1 MAKQVYYIKYGKEI
15 SLIKSP
21 QKTTRFT
28 FVDTE
33 EDETI
38 FEGRIG
44 NFVSF
49 ESQIEAQL
57 NTVGFQK
64 NGFFKKNIA
73 CVSIPIDT
81 TPSDKKIIFDCYDQL
96 GFSEVYLVA
105 EHVALANAL
114 KDGFPRVKTFGII
127 DAGCSKVDIS
137 VVQESLIL
145 RKSSFKVGKDRYSK
159 YLSDPMLSQQLF
171 KFIAFDAKWVFE
183 DFLSTQNFQLI
194 LTGGR
199 INQTEF
205 SERLQNEFEFNTL
218 VELVVNNNEMVIS
231 GLESIW
237 KSDSKKLTKSL

>member
-1 MAKQVYYIKYGKEI
+1 MTKNNMAKQVYYIKYGKEI

-21 QKTTRFT
+21 LKTTRFS
-28 FVDTE
+28 FVDSE

-44 NFVSF
+44 NFGNF

-57 NTVGFQK
+57 KTVGFQK
-64 NGFFKKNIA
+64 NGFLKKNIA
-73 CVSIPIDT
+73 CVSIPIET
-81 TPSDKKIIFDCYDQL
+81 TPSDKKNIFDCCDQL
-96 GFSEVYLVA
+96 GFSEVFLVN
-105 EHVALANAL
+105 EHVALARAL
-114 KDGFPRVKTFGII
+114 QDGFPSIKTFGVI

-137 VVQESLIL
+137 VVQGSSML
-145 RKSSFKVGKDRYSK
+145 RKSSFKFGKDRYKK

-183 DFLSTQNFQLI
+183 DFLSTQSFQII

-199 INQTEF
+199 INQIEF
-205 SERLQNEFEFNTL
+205 SERLQNEFEFKNH

-237 KSDSKKLTKSL
+237 NSES